1 MASKDLDLIGKTI
14 GNYKIIS
21 KLGSG
26 GMAVVYKAHELSLN
40 RIVALKVLSSHLSE
54 NNEFIKRFERE
65 ARAAAKLNHPN
76 IIQIYAIGEEEGIHF
91 FSMEYVKGKTL
102 AEIIEEEKKL
112 TYDKAIPIIIQT
124 AEALSEAHKHGIV
137 HRDMKPSNIM
147 INNNGT
153 VKVTDFGIAYVSQET
168 KLTKSGS
175 IIGTPEYL
183 SPEQCEAKTI
193 DNRSD
198 IYSLGVTFYELLSGK
213 TPYKADTPVS
223 MLMEIVKGNFPAL
236 NEVNPDVPEF
246 IQKIVE
252 KMMQTKPEDR
262 FNNTNELIESLKKH
276 IEKSISTKDFEKEK
290 HIERLYEPEKR
301 KNRGLKFAGV
311 FIVILMICAGAFFAL
326 KYFKKDKNISI
337 ETTSVSSVKTDTNI
351 VNPSQNNKETIQEK
365 ILDTG
370 YQNQNDSK
378 NINSNES
385 NREIVKSGDSLKS
398 NTNVKSDPKPI
409 KPLKHKK
416 KIRAITPPSNSV
428 VITAIGNDNK
438 ADLISSITHEI
449 LSNNNFHI
457 IDRPSVENEKLSK
470 VARFHLVIAE
480 NYLGSTTLSYY
491 GSTSELQSYSITIKV
506 ISTKDNN
513 IIAGPFNEIAKFTS
527 LNIKENL
534 TKAIKKLI
542 RKILKKISESNISIT
557 F

>member
-1 MASKDLDLIGKTI
+1 MTNKDSDLIGKTI

-147 INNNGT
+147 VNNNGT

-223 MLMEIVKGNFPAL
+223 MLLEIVKGNFPPL
-236 NEVNPDVPEF
+236 NEVNPDIPEF

-262 FNNTNELIESLKKH
+262 FNNANELIESLKKH
-276 IEKSISTKDFEKEK
+276 MEKSISTKDFEKEK

-311 FIVILMICAGAFFAL
+311 FIVILIICAGAFFAL
-326 KYFKKDKNISI
+326 KYFKKDKNIAI
-337 ETTSVSSVKTDTNI
+337 ETTSVSSSVKTDTNTA
-351 VNPSQNNKETIQEK
+351 NPSQNNKETIQEK

-378 NINSNES
+378 SINSNES
-385 NREIVKSGDSLKS
+385 NREIVKSGDSLGL
-398 NTNVKSDPKPI
+398 NTNMKSDLKQI
-409 KPLKHKK
+409 KPPKHKK

-470 VARFHLVIAE
+470 VARFHLVLTE

-491 GSTSELQSYSITIKV
+491 GSTSELLSYSITIKV
-506 ISTKDNN
+506 ISTKNN
-513 IIAGPFNEIAKFTS
+513 SIIAGPFNEIAKFTS

-542 RKILKKISESNISIT
+542 RKILKKIN
-557 F
+557 

>member
-1 MASKDLDLIGKTI
+1 MISKDSDLIGKTI

-102 AEIIEEEKKL
+102 AQIIEEEKKL

-147 INNNGT
+147 VNNNGT

-183 SPEQCEAKTI
+183 SPEQCEAKAI

-223 MLMEIVKGNFPAL
+223 MLLEIVKGNFPPL
-236 NEVNPDVPEF
+236 NEVNPDVPKF

-262 FNNTNELIESLKKH
+262 FNNANELIESLKKH
-276 IEKSISTKDFEKEK
+276 MEKSISTKDFEKEK

-301 KNRGLKFAGV
+301 KNKSLRVVGILILILIIGAGT
-311 FIVILMICAGAFFAL
+311 FFAL
-326 KYFKKDKNISI
+326 KYLKNEKKITT
-337 ETTSVSSVKTDTNI
+337 ETTSVQESSVSSSIKKEAKSLELSRNNEENIEERTDNI
-351 VNPSQNNKETIQEK
+351 KDNSE
-365 ILDTG
+365 
-370 YQNQNDSK
+370 

-385 NREIVKSGDSLKS
+385 SKEL
-398 NTNVKSDPKPI
+398 VKSDPGQI
-409 KPLKHKK
+409 KSRRQHKK
-416 KIRAITPPSNSV
+416 KERVITPPSNSI

-438 ADLISSITHEI
+438 VDLISSITHEI
-449 LSNNNFHI
+449 LSNNNYHI
-457 IDRPSVENEKLSK
+457 IDRPSIENRKFSE
-470 VARFHLVIAE
+470 VARFHLVITE

-491 GSTSELQSYSITIKV
+491 GSTSELHSYSITMKI
-506 ISTKDNN
+506 ISTKNNN

-534 TKAIKKLI
+534 TKTIKKLI
-542 RKILKKISESNISIT
+542 RKILNKIG
-557 F
+557 

>member
-1 MASKDLDLIGKTI
+1 MTSKDLDLIGKTI

-26 GMAVVYKAHELSLN
+26 GMAIVYKAHELSLN

-102 AEIIEEEKKL
+102 AEIIEKEKRL
-112 TYDKAIPIIIQT
+112 IYDKAIPIIIQT

-147 INNNGT
+147 VNDNGT

-198 IYSLGVTFYELLSGK
+198 IYSLGVTIYELLSGK

-223 MLMEIVKGNFPAL
+223 MLMEIVKGNFPPL

-262 FNNTNELIESLKKH
+262 FNNANELIESLKKH

-301 KNRGLKFAGV
+301 KNRGLRVAG
-311 FIVILMICAGAFFAL
+311 ILILILIIGAGTFFAL
-326 KYFKKDKNISI
+326 KYFKKEKNITI
-337 ETTSVSSVKTDTNI
+337 ETTSAQESSVSSSIKKEAKSLEL
-351 VNPSQNNKETIQEK
+351 SQNNEENIEEK
-365 ILDTG
+365 TDKIKD
-370 YQNQNDSK
+370 NSE

-385 NREIVKSGDSLKS
+385 NKEVVKSGDSLGS
-398 NTNVKSDPKPI
+398 NTNVKSILKQT

-428 VITAIGNDNK
+428 VITAIGDDNK
-438 ADLISSITHEI
+438 TDLISSITHEI

-457 IDRPSVENEKLSK
+457 IDRPSVENKKLSE

-506 ISTKDNN
+506 ISTKNN
-513 IIAGPFNEIAKFTS
+513 SIIAGPFNEIAKFTS

-534 TKAIKKLI
+534 TKVIKKLI
-542 RKILKKISESNISIT
+542 RKILKKIS
-557 F
+557 

>member
-1 MASKDLDLIGKTI
+1 MTSKDLDLIGKTI

-26 GMAVVYKAHELSLN
+26 GMAIVYKAHELSLN

-102 AEIIEEEKKL
+102 AEIIEKEKRL
-112 TYDKAIPIIIQT
+112 IYDKAIPIIIQT

-147 INNNGT
+147 VNDNGT

-198 IYSLGVTFYELLSGK
+198 IYSLGVTIYELLSGK

-223 MLMEIVKGNFPAL
+223 MLMEIVKGNFPPL

-262 FNNTNELIESLKKH
+262 FNNANELIESLKKH

-301 KNRGLKFAGV
+301 KNRGLRVAG
-311 FIVILMICAGAFFAL
+311 ILILILIIGAGTFFAL
-326 KYFKKDKNISI
+326 KYFKKEKNITI
-337 ETTSVSSVKTDTNI
+337 ETTSAQESSVSSSIKKEAKSLEL
-351 VNPSQNNKETIQEK
+351 SQNNEENIEEK
-365 ILDTG
+365 TDKIKD
-370 YQNQNDSK
+370 NSE

-385 NREIVKSGDSLKS
+385 NKEVVKSGDSLGS
-398 NTNVKSDPKPI
+398 NTNVKSILKQT

-428 VITAIGNDNK
+428 VITAIGDDNK
-438 ADLISSITHEI
+438 TDLISSITHEI

-457 IDRPSVENEKLSK
+457 IDRPSVENKKLSE

-480 NYLGSTTLSYY
+480 NYLGSTTLLYY

-506 ISTKDNN
+506 ISTKNN
-513 IIAGPFNEIAKFTS
+513 SIIAGPFNEIAKFTS

-534 TKAIKKLI
+534 TKVIKKLI
-542 RKILKKISESNISIT
+542 RKILKKIS
-557 F
+557 

>member
-1 MASKDLDLIGKTI
+1 MASKDSDLIGKTI

-76 IIQIYAIGEEEGIHF
+76 IIQIYAIGEEEGIYF

-102 AEIIEEEKKL
+102 AQIIEEEKKL
-112 TYDKAIPIIIQT
+112 TYDRAIPIIIQT

-147 INNNGT
+147 VNNNGT

-183 SPEQCEAKTI
+183 SPEQCEAKAI

-223 MLMEIVKGNFPAL
+223 MLMEIVKGNFPPL
-236 NEVNPDVPEF
+236 NKVNPDVPEF

-252 KMMQTKPEDR
+252 KMMQTKPEER
-262 FNNTNELIESLKKH
+262 FNTVNELIESLKKH
-276 IEKSISTKDFEKEK
+276 MEISINTKDFEKRK
-290 HIERLYEPEKR
+290 HIEKLYEPEKR
-301 KNRGLKFAGV
+301 KNKGLRVAGILI
-311 FIVILMICAGAFFAL
+311 FILIIGAGAFFGL
-326 KYFKKDKNISI
+326 KYLKNKKKVTT
-337 ETTSVSSVKTDTNI
+337 ETTSVQESSVSSSIK
-351 VNPSQNNKETIQEK
+351 KEAKSLKLSQEK
-365 ILDTG
+365 EKNIEENTD
-370 YQNQNDSK
+370 NIKNNSE
-378 NINSNES
+378 NINSNKS
-385 NREIVKSGDSLKS
+385 NKEVVKSGDKLKS
-398 NTNVKSDPKPI
+398 NTIVKPDSGQI
-409 KPLKHKK
+409 KPKRQHKK
-416 KIRAITPPSNSV
+416 KERVITPPSNSV
-428 VITAIGNDNK
+428 VITAIGDDNK
-438 ADLISSITHEI
+438 IDLISSITHEI
-449 LSNNNFHI
+449 LSNNKYHI
-457 IDRPSVENEKLSK
+457 IDRPSIENRKFSE
-470 VARFHLVIAE
+470 VANFHLVISE
-480 NYLGSTTLSYY
+480 SYLGSTTLSYY
-491 GSTSELQSYSITIKV
+491 GSTSELHSYSITMKI
-506 ISTKDNN
+506 ISTKNNN

-534 TKAIKKLI
+534 IKTITKLVK
-542 RKILKKISESNISIT
+542 KILNKIS
-557 F
+557 

>member
-1 MASKDLDLIGKTI
+1 MVNKDSDLIGKTI

-26 GMAVVYKAHELSLN
+26 GMAIVYKAHELSLN

-102 AEIIEEEKKL
+102 GEIIEEEKKL

-147 INNNGT
+147 VNDNGT

-198 IYSLGVTFYELLSGK
+198 IYSLGVTIYELLSGK

-223 MLMEIVKGNFPAL
+223 MLMEIVKGNFPPL

-262 FNNTNELIESLKKH
+262 FNNANELIESLKKH

-301 KNRGLKFAGV
+301 KNRGLRVAG
-311 FIVILMICAGAFFAL
+311 ILILILIIGTGTFFAL
-326 KYFKKDKNISI
+326 KYFKKEKNITI
-337 ETTSVSSVKTDTNI
+337 ETTSISSSVKTDTNTA
-351 VNPSQNNKETIQEK
+351 NPSQNNEENIEEK
-365 ILDTG
+365 TDKIKD
-370 YQNQNDSK
+370 NSE

-385 NREIVKSGDSLKS
+385 NKEVVKSGDSLGS
-398 NTNVKSDPKPI
+398 NTNVKSILKQT

-428 VITAIGNDNK
+428 VITAIGDDNK
-438 ADLISSITHEI
+438 TDLISSITHEI

-457 IDRPSVENEKLSK
+457 IDRPSVENKKLSE

-506 ISTKDNN
+506 ISTKNN
-513 IIAGPFNEIAKFTS
+513 SIIAGPFNEIAKFTS

-534 TKAIKKLI
+534 TKVIKKLI
-542 RKILKKISESNISIT
+542 RKILKKIS
-557 F
+557 

>member
-1 MASKDLDLIGKTI
+1 MTNKDSDLIGKTI

-147 INNNGT
+147 VNNNGT

-223 MLMEIVKGNFPAL
+223 MLLEIVKGNFPPL
-236 NEVNPDVPEF
+236 NEVNPDIPEF

-262 FNNTNELIESLKKH
+262 FNNANELIESLKKH
-276 IEKSISTKDFEKEK
+276 MEKSISTKDFEKEK

-326 KYFKKDKNISI
+326 KYFKKDKNIAI
-337 ETTSVSSVKTDTNI
+337 ETTSVSSSVKTDTNTA
-351 VNPSQNNKETIQEK
+351 NPSQNNKETIQEK
-365 ILDTG
+365 IL
-370 YQNQNDSK
+370 
-378 NINSNES
+378 
-385 NREIVKSGDSLKS
+385 
-398 NTNVKSDPKPI
+398 
-409 KPLKHKK
+409 
-416 KIRAITPPSNSV
+416 
-428 VITAIGNDNK
+428 
-438 ADLISSITHEI
+438 
-449 LSNNNFHI
+449 
-457 IDRPSVENEKLSK
+457 
-470 VARFHLVIAE
+470 
-480 NYLGSTTLSYY
+480 
-491 GSTSELQSYSITIKV
+491 EL
-506 ISTKDNN
+506 
-513 IIAGPFNEIAKFTS
+513 
-527 LNIKENL
+527 
-534 TKAIKKLI
+534 
-542 RKILKKISESNISIT
+542 
-557 F
+557 